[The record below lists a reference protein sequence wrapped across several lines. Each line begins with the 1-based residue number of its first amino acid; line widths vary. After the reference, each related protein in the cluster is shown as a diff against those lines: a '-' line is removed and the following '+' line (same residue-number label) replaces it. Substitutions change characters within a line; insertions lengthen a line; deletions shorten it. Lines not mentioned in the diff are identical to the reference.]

1 VLSFFLLIMYVPPVY
16 RTSYRIV
23 AEKENKVKES
33 MRMMGLRDTAYWL
46 SWFSY
51 YTLLN
56 TTISFF
62 TYLILF

>member
-1 VLSFFLLIMYVPPVY
+1 VY